1 MTKENKNIAIGCG
14 VIITVALMCMAIG
27 GAIVYFWMR

>member
-14 VIITVALMCMAIG
+14 VIIIVALVCMAIG
-27 GAIVYFWMR
+27 GAITYFVIR

>member
-14 VIITVALMCMAIG
+14 VIITVALVCMAIG
-27 GAIVYFWMR
+27 GLITYFFMR

>member
-14 VIITVALMCMAIG
+14 VIITIALICMGAGSAITY
-27 GAIVYFWMR
+27 ILMR